1 MRMNKQKYTRLNITL
16 PNDLLEEFDK
26 YCQMEGMMLSSR
38 IAVLIK
44 RDLEENVKTVH
55 YRIFFFDDNKRV
67 SEIIRDKQE
76 FIEKTKLSKTR
87 NEEGDVEIYISQVKS
102 IIGIGTTIINRDDTN
117 QEVYYGKISDVKNF
131 LKEELK

>member
-1 MRMNKQKYTRLNITL
+1 MNKQKYTRLNITL